1 MQSLPYLLAAAV
13 TTTLAAAASSA
24 NFHLRRR
31 WPAAAAA
38 TSGPARPLRTRRR
51 TIAPLLAALC
61 WIVLLPA
68 PRSAWAQDLEDL
80 GVLPADD
87 SGEVG
92 LGSLLDVIDVV
103 VTATKKEQSVEQAP
117 SIVSVIK
124 AGELRENGYRSLADA
139 LRQVPG
145 IYVRDDL
152 IHPNIAM
159 RGIDAGLRAW
169 SRSIKVMI
177 NGQPIAYRGDTAN
190 WLGPELLPMEAVSRV
205 EVVRGPSST
214 LYGAN
219 AFLGVVNVITRSGYR
234 RNWATATVESGVA
247 AAACADVNR
256 RARAGEQVTDL
267 CATAKTPLNPSLTS
281 NLAIGHHLELTRR
294 TTLDFLAS
302 AAVGYADRSGLMLP
316 STSPHFATSGPR
328 YFDGSAE
335 SVSSKDDRDLWGSAF
350 GQLSLTN
357 ESWGTLRLEGHYN
370 EFARNGEFT
379 DWGVLTHE
387 NRVGMRNWYVRLGH
401 DRRLRVL
408 PLTYRLQVSLAGGG
422 HTGANHLQIAQGNP
436 FWVEKVGGY
445 LGYDLNG
452 EVTFDLTP
460 ALTLIAGTTLT
471 QDFHDLPSIYSVEG
485 GAAGAASVKLPSYV
499 LGDVD
504 FVNFAAFGQVLWT
517 PVESLSLIA
526 GTSFEQHNVYGRCT
540 FSSCPGLNARLGASY
555 SLIRRSE
562 LSLYSKLLYGSSF
575 KAPPAELLY
584 GTPYVL
590 SGISGN
596 LRLDPEVAHTFEA
609 ALGSGILLF
618 ERELRLDVLV
628 NGFLNLVNG
637 KVEYVQAGNFTRAEN
652 SSDLRTI
659 GVESGL
665 RARLREQLSAYLNF
679 SWQQTATRAC
689 LLADVSLCQRQA
701 EMNPLYPT
709 TLLSFG
715 AAYRLPALKLRASLY
730 GAYVARRWASQ
741 ANRAENVPFA
751 GGGGFDSKAYRLP
764 SYLLLNLVLSTPSLS
779 WGPLRRTAFSVGAYN
794 LLNSGLVEPGFGG
807 IDTPGLGLTAL
818 ASVRQRF

>member
-1 MQSLPYLLAAAV
+1 VLLLALAV
-13 TTTLAAAASSA
+13 ALAS
-24 NFHLRRR
+24 
-31 WPAAAAA
+31 
-38 TSGPARPLRTRRR
+38 ARP
-51 TIAPLLAALC
+51 AL
-61 WIVLLPA
+61 
-68 PRSAWAQDLEDL
+68 AQDLEDL
-80 GVLPADD
+80 GVLPTDD

-92 LGSLLDVIDVV
+92 LGGLLEVIDVV

-152 IHPNIAM
+152 IHPNVAM
-159 RGIDAGLRAW
+159 RGIDAGLRSW

-177 NGQPIAYRGDTAN
+177 NGQPISYRGDTAN
-190 WLGPELLPMEAVSRV
+190 WLGPELLPIEAISRI

-234 RNWATATVESGVA
+234 QNWATATVESGVA
-247 AAACADVNR
+247 VAACADVNR
-256 RARAGEQVTDL
+256 RARVGEQVTDL
-267 CATAKTPLNPSLTS
+267 CATGRAPLNPALTGH
-281 NLAIGHHLELTRR
+281 LAVGHHLELSGS

-302 AAVGYADRSGLMLP
+302 VAGSYSDRSGLLLP

-328 YFDGSAE
+328 YFDGSAD
-335 SVSSKDDRDLWGSAF
+335 SVRSRDDTDAWGSAF
-350 GQLSLTN
+350 AQLSLLG
-357 ESWGTLRLEGHYN
+357 ERWGALRLEGHYH

-401 DRRLRVL
+401 DQRLRVL
-408 PLTYRLQVSLAGGG
+408 PLTYRLQLSLAGGG
-422 HTGANHLQIAQGNP
+422 HTGANHLQIAAGNS

-452 EVTFDLTP
+452 ELSYDVTP
-460 ALTLIAGTTLT
+460 AVTVIAGTTLT
-471 QDFHDLPSIYSVEG
+471 QDFHDLPSIYSVED
-485 GAAGAASVKLPSYV
+485 APAENAEVKLPSYL
-499 LGDVD
+499 LGSVD
-504 FVNFAAFGQVLWT
+504 FVNFAAFGQVLWS
-517 PVESLSLIA
+517 PVESLSVIA

-540 FSSCPGLNARLGASY
+540 WSSCPGLNARLGASY
-555 SLIRRSE
+555 SLVRSSE

-575 KAPPAELLY
+575 KAPAAELLY
-584 GTPYVL
+584 GTPYVI

-596 LRLDPEVAHTFEA
+596 LTLDPEVAHTFEA
-609 ALGSGILLF
+609 ALGSGLLLF
-618 ERELRLDVLV
+618 GRDLRLDLLV

-665 RARLREQLSAYLNF
+665 RARLRRDLSAYFNF
-679 SWQQTATRAC
+679 SWQQTTARAC
-689 LLADVSLCQRQA
+689 LLDDVSLCQRQA
-701 EMNPLYPT
+701 EMNALYPA

-715 AAYRLPALKLRASLY
+715 AAYRLPAWRLRASLY
-730 GAYVARRWASQ
+730 GAYVGRRWASQ
-741 ANRAENVPFA
+741 ANRAENVPFT
-751 GGGGFDSKAYRLP
+751 GGGGADAKAYRLP
-764 SYLLLNLVLSTPSLS
+764 SYLLLNLVLSTPSLGWS
-779 WGPLRRTAFSVGAYN
+779 VLRRTAFSLGLYN
-794 LLNSGLVEPGFGG
+794 LLNTGIVEPGFGG

-818 ASVRQRF
+818 ASLRQRF

>member
-1 MQSLPYLLAAAV
+1 MLLLA
-13 TTTLAAAASSA
+13 LALAS
-24 NFHLRRR
+24 
-31 WPAAAAA
+31 
-38 TSGPARPLRTRRR
+38 ARP
-51 TIAPLLAALC
+51 AL
-61 WIVLLPA
+61 
-68 PRSAWAQDLEDL
+68 AQDLEDL
-80 GVLPADD
+80 GVLPTDD

-92 LGSLLDVIDVV
+92 LGGLLDVIDVV

-152 IHPNIAM
+152 IHPNVAM
-159 RGIDAGLRAW
+159 RGIDAGLRSW

-177 NGQPIAYRGDTAN
+177 NGQPISYRGDTAN
-190 WLGPELLPMEAVSRV
+190 WLGPELLPIEAISRI

-219 AFLGVVNVITRSGYR
+219 AFLGVVNVITRNGYR
-234 RNWATATVESGVA
+234 QNWATATVESGVA
-247 AAACADVNR
+247 VAACADVNR

-267 CATAKTPLNPSLTS
+267 CATARAPLNPALTGR
-281 NLAIGHHLELTRR
+281 LAVGHHLELSGS

-302 AAVGYADRSGLMLP
+302 AAVSYADRSGLLLP

-328 YFDGSAE
+328 YFDGSAD
-335 SVSSKDDRDLWGSAF
+335 SVRSRDDTDAWGSAF
-350 GQLSLTN
+350 AQLSLLN
-357 ESWGTLRLEGHYN
+357 ERWGALRLEGHYQ

-401 DRRLRVL
+401 DQRLRAL
-408 PLTYRLQVSLAGGG
+408 PLTYRLQLSLAGGG
-422 HTGANHLQIAQGNP
+422 HTNANHLQIAAGNP

-452 EVTFDLTP
+452 ELSYDVTP
-460 ALTLIAGTTLT
+460 AVTVIAGTTLT
-471 QDFHDLPSIYSVEG
+471 QDFHDLPSIYSVED
-485 GAAGAASVKLPSYV
+485 ASAESAEVKLPSYL
-499 LGDVD
+499 LGSVD
-504 FVNFAAFGQVLWT
+504 FVNLAAFGQVLWS
-517 PVESLSLIA
+517 PVDSLSVIA

-540 FSSCPGLNARLGASY
+540 WSSCPGLNARLGTSY
-555 SLIRRSE
+555 SLVRSSE

-575 KAPPAELLY
+575 KAPAAELLY
-584 GTPYVL
+584 GTPYVI

-596 LRLDPEVAHTFEA
+596 LKLDPEVAHTFEA
-609 ALGSGILLF
+609 ALGSGLLLF
-618 ERELRLDVLV
+618 GRELRLDLLV

-652 SSDLRTI
+652 SSDLRTV

-665 RARLREQLSAYLNF
+665 RARLRQDLSAYFNF
-679 SWQQTATRAC
+679 SWQQTKARAC
-689 LLADVSLCQRQA
+689 LLDNVALCQRQA
-701 EMNPLYPT
+701 EMNPLYPA
-709 TLLSFG
+709 TLISFG
-715 AAYRLPALKLRASLY
+715 AAYRVPAWRLRASLY
-730 GAYVARRWASQ
+730 GAYVGRRWASQ
-741 ANRAENVPFA
+741 ANRAENVPFT
-751 GGGGFDSKAYRLP
+751 GGGGADAKAYRLP
-764 SYLLLNLVLSTPSLS
+764 SYLLLNLVISTPSLRWS
-779 WGPLRRTAFSVGAYN
+779 VLRRTAFSVGLYN
-794 LLNSGLVEPGFGG
+794 LLNTGIVEPGFGG

-818 ASVRQRF
+818 ASLRQRF